1 MERLGTMNDETL
13 YREYDRA
20 ALDAQYDNRAAVPE
34 HVEHHEGWT
43 RDCAA
48 VRSAYAG
55 RLDVAYG
62 ASAAETLD
70 LFPATGGPAPV
81 QVFFHG
87 GYWLSRD
94 KSDFSFLAPAFVD
107 AGAAMVV
114 VNYAL
119 IPAVGMDEL
128 VRQCRLSLAWVH
140 GNAAS
145 FGGDARRIFVSG
157 HSAGGHLVAMMM
169 ATDWPAFAGLPRD
182 LVKGGC
188 AISGVFDLEP
198 VRLCYLNDTL
208 GLTPAQVADNSPV
221 RLPPTSDAP
230 LILAVGGDESD
241 EFRRQS
247 ADLDAAWRERGAS
260 VQVITRPGLNH
271 FTILGD
277 FADRES
283 PLTRAV
289 LAQMGLA

>member
-1 MERLGTMNDETL
+1 MDEEF
-13 YREYDRA
+13 RDYDRA

-34 HVEHHEGWT
+34 HVEYYERWG

-48 VRSAYAG
+48 VRSAYAPL
-55 RLDVAYG
+55 LDVAYG
-62 ASAAETLD
+62 ASDAETLD
-70 LFPATGGPAPV
+70 VFPAAGGRAPV

-87 GYWLSRD
+87 GYWMSRD
-94 KSDFSFLAPAFVD
+94 KSDFGFLAPAFVD
-107 AGAAMVV
+107 AGAALVV

-119 IPAVGMDEL
+119 VPDVAMEEL
-128 VRQCRLSLAWVH
+128 VRQCRLSVAWVH

-145 FGGDARRIFVSG
+145 FGGDAGRIFVSG

-221 RLPPTSDAP
+221 RLAPLSESP
-230 LILAVGGDESD
+230 LILAVGGDESA

-247 ADLDAAWRERGAS
+247 ADLDAAWSERGAP
-260 VQVITRPGLNH
+260 VRVITRPGLDH
-271 FTILGD
+271 FTILAD

>member
-1 MERLGTMNDETL
+1 MNEGF
-13 YREYDRA
+13 REYDRA
-20 ALDAQYDNRAAVPE
+20 ALDAQYNNRAAVPE
-34 HVEHHEGWT
+34 HLQYYERWA

-48 VRSAYAG
+48 VLGAYAP
-55 RLDVAYG
+55 RLNVAYG

-70 LFPATGGPAPV
+70 VFPAAGGPTPV
-81 QVFFHG
+81 HVFFHG
-87 GYWLSRD
+87 GYWMSRD
-94 KSDFSFLAPAFVD
+94 KSDFSFLAPVFVD
-107 AGAAMVV
+107 AGAALVV

-119 IPAVGMDEL
+119 IPAVGMEEL
-128 VRQCRLSLAWVH
+128 VHQCRLSLAWVH
-140 GNAAS
+140 SNAAS
-145 FGGDARRIFVSG
+145 FGGDAGRIFVSG

-208 GLTPAQVADNSPV
+208 GLTPAQVEQNSPV
-221 RLPPTSDAP
+221 RLAPLSESP
-230 LILAVGGDESD
+230 LILAAGGDESA

-247 ADLDAAWRERGAS
+247 ADLEAAWSERGAS

-271 FTILGD
+271 FTILAD

-283 PLTRAV
+283 PLSRAV
-289 LAQMGLA
+289 LAQMGLV